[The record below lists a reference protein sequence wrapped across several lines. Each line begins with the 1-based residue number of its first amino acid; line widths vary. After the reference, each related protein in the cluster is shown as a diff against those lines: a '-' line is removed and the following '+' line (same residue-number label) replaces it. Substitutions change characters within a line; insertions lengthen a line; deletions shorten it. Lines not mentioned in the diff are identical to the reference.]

1 MSDVHLAGQLFEL
14 DRTCCLALVATQQ
27 VGRLIGGNSDSPVVV
42 VNYSVHGDD
51 IVVRID
57 TEALAVT
64 IGDVVT
70 FEVDTLDERTRCGWS
85 VVVRGVVGEV
95 TATDKPDWSVPDTS
109 ARRSKGQLIAIRAP
123 EMTGRLVRSDD
134 EVTWVD
140 PRAYL

>member
-1 MSDVHLAGQLFEL
+1 M
-14 DRTCCLALVATQQ
+14 
-27 VGRLIGGNSDSPVVV
+27 
-42 VNYSVHGDD
+42 
-51 IVVRID
+51 
-57 TEALAVT
+57 T

-140 PRAYL
+140 PRAFL

>member
-1 MSDVHLAGQLFEL
+1 M
-14 DRTCCLALVATQQ
+14 ATQQ
-27 VGRLIGGNSDSPVVV
+27 VGRLIGGNSESPVVV

-85 VVVRGVVGEV
+85 VVVSGVVGEV

-140 PRAYL
+140 PRAFL

>member
-1 MSDVHLAGQLFEL
+1 
-14 DRTCCLALVATQQ
+14 VATQQ
-27 VGRLIGGNSDSPVVV
+27 VGRLIGGNSESPLVV
-42 VNYSVHGDD
+42 VNYSVHGED

-85 VVVRGVVGEV
+85 VVVSGVVGEV
-95 TATDKPDWSVPDTS
+95 TATDKPDWSVPNTS

-140 PRAYL
+140 PRAFL